1 MCSAEVIEN
10 IHCTALVRSSYTL
23 NCLFSYYKHWASA
36 QLGCL
41 QYANSQRYVL
51 TPQKSKFGRKSAAHA
66 LMKDHFA
73 VGPRKTQR
81 AGCKVTQREPTQ
93 VLTWAFFLHNS
104 LFLSHRHNVP
114 GAHLKQEPSSADGE
128 VFRSFSHS
136 TYVYVGRLPLCV
148 CCTRQIRT
156 SWCLPHLNTLKLT
169 CIEKILRPIYQGPCQ
184 SC

>member
-1 MCSAEVIEN
+1 MCSAEVIQN
-10 IHCTALVRSSYTL
+10 IHCTAPVRSSYTL
-23 NCLFSYYKHWASA
+23 LQALS
-36 QLGCL
+36 QLGCP

-51 TPQKSKFGRKSAAHA
+51 TPQKFGRKSAAHG

-81 AGCKVTQREPTQ
+81 AGCKVTQREPPQ
-93 VLTWAFFLHNS
+93 VLTRVFFLHNS

-136 TYVYVGRLPLCV
+136 TFVYVGRLLCLLHSTNKNQLAF
-148 CCTRQIRT
+148 TR
-156 SWCLPHLNTLKLT
+156 LKY
-169 CIEKILRPIYQGPCQ
+169 IEIDLYRN
-184 SC
+184 